1 MNLGFPL
8 ASMSCEADYSS
19 TSIILF
25 NNNSNCGHRNMKLLE
40 NGPIALTFNTDAYNL
55 LPELLRQLCPLPSL
69 VHVWCGA
76 QSDATQ

>member
-1 MNLGFPL
+1 MNLGVPL

-19 TSIILF
+19 MSIILF
-25 NNNSNCGHRNMKLLE
+25 NNNSNCGQRNMKLLE

-55 LPELLRQLCPLPSL
+55 LPELLRQRCPLPSL

-76 QSDATQ
+76 Q

>member
-19 TSIILF
+19 MSVILF
-25 NNNSNCGHRNMKLLE
+25 NNNNNNCGHRNMKLLE

-55 LPELLRQLCPLPSL
+55 LPELPRQLCPLPSL

-76 QSDATQ
+76 Q